1 MAPPRHRARQTIC
14 GPPLFRSRHLEGAAW
29 EGLDSRDVRLHNHR
43 VSMKLLGALGIAV
56 ALLGGSLAAQ
66 EPRPVKKNEVRV
78 SIPGCTKGYVFTV
91 GPRTEDQPGTVDL
104 REGMHLRMTG
114 PKKLIGELKAHEGSM
129 VEITG
134 TMKKGQPNPEGI
146 GIGGGVRVTPGIG
159 PNGSGGTVSLM
170 RGADVPIIDLEGWR
184 PAIGTCP
191 SR

>member
-1 MAPPRHRARQTIC
+1 MK
-14 GPPLFRSRHLEGAAW
+14 PLS
-29 EGLDSRDVRLHNHR
+29 
-43 VSMKLLGALGIAV
+43 ALCIAV
-56 ALLGGSLAAQ
+56 TLLGGSLAAQ
-66 EPRPVKKNEVRV
+66 EPKPVPKNAVRV

-91 GPRTEDQPGTVDL
+91 GARTPDQPGTIDL

-159 PNGSGGTVSLM
+159 PGGTGAGVSLM
-170 RGADVPIIDLEGWR
+170 RGADVPIIDVEGWR
-184 PAIGTCP
+184 QATGICP

>member
-1 MAPPRHRARQTIC
+1 MQP
-14 GPPLFRSRHLEGAAW
+14 FS
-29 EGLDSRDVRLHNHR
+29 
-43 VSMKLLGALGIAV
+43 ALCIAV

-66 EPRPVKKNEVRV
+66 EEKPVKQNEIRV

-91 GPRTEDQPGTVDL
+91 GARTPDQPGTVDL

-114 PKKLIGELKAHEGSM
+114 PRKLIGELKAHEGSM

-134 TMKKGQPNPEGI
+134 TMKKGQLNPEGI
-146 GIGGGVRVTPGIG
+146 GIGGGVRVTPGVAPG
-159 PNGSGGTVSLM
+159 AGGGTVSLS

-184 PAIGTCP
+184 PAIGNCP